1 MAKENITQY
10 DTTAANNTDI
20 DSVNIA
26 EGCPPSGINNAIREL
41 MAHLADLNAG
51 NVALGTIKVDNLQLD
66 SNAITSTNTN
76 GNITLTPNGNG
87 LVSIAEGDLQIG
99 STTVTTTGAELNLL
113 DGGTSA
119 GTTAVAGGDG
129 IVTNDGGTMR
139 QTTVDTFDTYLSQT
153 TKTLTNKTISGG
165 SNTLS
170 AIPLTALDI
179 DGGTATTT
187 LADADLFIIDDGA
200 GGTNRK
206 ITAAN
211 AKTYFGGGSSAPTAL
226 GSGTAV
232 DWSAN
237 TKFSKTLGAD
247 TTLTFSNISAGAEIE
262 LFITNVGKT
271 MDILNF
277 NASTD
282 LDITGTLSTGGS
294 FGSWFNNDGS
304 RWYVT
309 DNATNNPIREYN
321 LSTNYSIATASL
333 SRTSSGSLP
342 NTLRYSCE
350 FNGDGTKLIGYKADL
365 VEHTLSTAYDISTL
379 STSTNHTIDVDALF
393 QSSGGGDSVTGFGG
407 GTIRFNDDGTRLFIS
422 QRDNDDIEVPRAI
435 VVKLS
440 TAYDIDSTLTVES
453 QWFRQP
459 FQDLGREYVSATKL
473 TTVLSYD
480 GTTIVC
486 AEHND
491 QAEETGHAHFWHYN
505 LSIPWDLSSSRFV
518 GAVKQDLN
526 ASAATGIENLHI
538 TPDNK
543 FMYFTEFK
551 TSTSDNGYFQVF
563 DIQGDYKLTLP
574 SVVSTLPAT
583 FGDGEDPRTTSYL
596 KLQSL
601 DGTNVLITNHREIY

>member
-1 MAKENITQY
+1 MAKTNITQY

-41 MAHLADLNAG
+41 MAHIADLNAG
-51 NVALGTIKVDNLQLD
+51 NVALGTVKVDNLQLD
-66 SNAITSTNTN
+66 GNAITSTDTN

-99 STTVTTTGAELNLL
+99 STTVTATGAELNLM
-113 DGGTSA
+113 DGGTSP
-119 GTTAVAGGDG
+119 GTTAVAGSDG
-129 IVTNDGGTMR
+129 IVTNDNSTMR

-153 TKTLTNKTISGG
+153 TKTLTNKSISGA
-165 SNTLS
+165 SNTIT
-170 AIPLTALDI
+170 AVPLTALDI

-187 LADADLFIIDDGA
+187 LADADLLIVDDGA

-232 DWSAN
+232 DWSSN

-247 TTLTFSNISAGAEIE
+247 TTLTFSNISAGSTIE
-262 LFITNVGKT
+262 LFITNVGKS
-271 MDILNF
+271 MDILTMKPATDENIS
-277 NASTD
+277 STA
-282 LDITGTLSTGGS
+282 STGGC

-309 DNATNNPIREYN
+309 DNTTNNPIHEFN
-321 LSTNYSIATASL
+321 LSTNYDISTASH
-333 SRTSSGSLP
+333 SRSSSGSNP
-342 NTLRYSCE
+342 NTIRYSGE
-350 FNGDGTKLIGYKADL
+350 FNGDGTRLIGYKSDL

-379 STSTNHTIDVDALF
+379 SASTNHTVDVDALF
-393 QSSGGGDSVTGFGG
+393 QASGGGDSVTGFGG
-407 GTIRFNDDGTRLFIS
+407 GTIRFNNDGTRLFIS
-422 QRDNDDIEVPRAI
+422 QRDVADNEVPRAI

-453 QWFRQP
+453 EWYGTPQN
-459 FQDLGREYVSATKL
+459 DGLGTTGGKL

-491 QAEETGHAHFWHYN
+491 AAAETGHAVFWHYN
-505 LSIPWDLSSSRFV
+505 LSTPWDLSSARFV
-518 GAVKQDLN
+518 GSRKLDLAN
-526 ASAATGIENLHI
+526 ANATGIENLHI
-538 TPDNK
+538 TPDGK
-543 FMYFTEFK
+543 FMYFTEFQ
-551 TSTSDNGYFQVF
+551 TSNASNTLFQNH

-583 FGDGEDPRTTSYL
+583 FGDGEDPTTTSYL
-596 KLQSL
+596 QLQSL
-601 DGTNVLITNHREIY
+601 DGTNVLITNHREIN